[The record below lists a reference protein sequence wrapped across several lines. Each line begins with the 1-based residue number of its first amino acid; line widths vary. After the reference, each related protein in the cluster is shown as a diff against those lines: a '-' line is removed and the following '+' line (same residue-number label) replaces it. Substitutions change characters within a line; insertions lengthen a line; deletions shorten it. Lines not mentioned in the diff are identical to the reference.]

1 MALLVAFIALMR
13 FRSEAKRA
21 RAWGENVSS
30 TVMGVNAAMIVVIG
44 VLLANTMNPL
54 SNARQFAGTAI
65 LAAATAFGLFATK
78 QRFRIASCG
87 FLAGMF
93 VIFPLADAFRFS
105 HDAEIKATNPIQAL
119 LSNDFD
125 SFGTMM
131 NGYLVGAR
139 EGIVP
144 FKQLS
149 GVVFFWVPRA
159 IWASKPVDTAEY
171 IADGRGYSF
180 TNLSSPLWI
189 EFYLNGSWILLAVA
203 MFALGFGLHR
213 WDTRLEVQSDVYR
226 MPGLLGCI
234 LPFFLMIVLR
244 GPLLQSATYMLFIFS
259 FAAFATKRKAKSRS
273 RAPNGVASQ
282 PASRLPHLRTNY
294 VPA

>member
-1 MALLVAFIALMR
+1 VAFIALMR
-13 FRSEAKRA
+13 FRIEAKRA
-21 RAWGENVSS
+21 CLSGDIVSP
-30 TVMGVNAAMIVVIG
+30 TVMGVNTAMIVLIG
-44 VLLANTMNPL
+44 LLLANTMNPL
-54 SNARQFAGTAI
+54 SNARQFAGTAM
-65 LAAATAFGLFATK
+65 LAVATAFGLFATK
-78 QRFRIASCG
+78 PRFRIASCG

-105 HDAEIKATNPIQAL
+105 HNAELKATNPIQAL
-119 LSNDFD
+119 LSPDFD
-125 SFGTMM
+125 SFGEMM

-144 FKQLS
+144 LKQLS
-149 GVVFFWVPRA
+149 GVVFFWVPRT
-159 IWASKPVDTAEY
+159 IWAQKPVDTAEY

-189 EFYLNGSWILLAVA
+189 EFYLNGSWVLLAVA

-213 WDTRLEVQSDVYR
+213 WDTRLDAQFDVYR
-226 MPGLLGCI
+226 VPGLLGCI

-244 GPLLQSATYMLFIFS
+244 GPLLHAATYLLFILGFS
-259 FAAFATKRKAKSRS
+259 AFVTKRKTKTRS
-273 RAPNGVASQ
+273 RASTGRSQ
-282 PASRLPHLRTNY
+282 PHPMLNADRERTNY